1 MHLPRGATLP
11 STLLSFLLLSGSPL
25 ASAMAA
31 RSECLRQGTDKFVDA
46 AACGDKGSL
55 DYCFKRTPE
64 YLQLD
69 DLAECFRNAGCTEEE
84 SVIEAAYIIRN
95 CDEGKSAAE
104 LRRRIPDPMPA
115 PTPMPQDTTTTTT
128 AADSTTA
135 TDTSTSNSAT
145 ASCSTTTTI
154 STSSCPVQSTG
165 TASGATLSCFATTTA
180 TSVCREDATCR
191 SDGTCFIKDDTLDTG
206 EIVVTVMLAAAL
218 ALSVAAFLFFC
229 CRDKCGQRKA
239 RARKEAADIARTQA
253 ANNNAAKMQDPFQD
267 AAH

>member
-1 MHLPRGATLP
+1 MHLRRGATLP
-11 STLLSFLLLSGSPL
+11 STLLSFLLLSESPL
-25 ASAMAA
+25 VSAIAA

-55 DYCFKRTPE
+55 EYCFKRTPE

-69 DLAECFRNAGCTEEE
+69 DLAECFRNAGCREDE
-84 SVIEAAYIIRN
+84 SLIEAGYIMKN

-115 PTPMPQDTTTTTT
+115 PTPIPQDTTTTDAATT
-128 AADSTTA
+128 SATT
-135 TDTSTSNSAT
+135 TNTAT

-154 STSSCPVQSTG
+154 STTSCPVQSTG
-165 TASGATLSCFATTTA
+165 TASGATLSCFETTTA
-180 TSVCREDATCR
+180 TAVCREGATCKT
-191 SDGTCFIKDDTLDTG
+191 DGTCWMKDDTLDTG
-206 EIVVTVMLAAAL
+206 EIVVTIILAVAL
-218 ALSVAAFLFFC
+218 ALGVVTFLFFC

-253 ANNNAAKMQDPFQD
+253 ANMAAGKTQQDPFMEN
-267 AAH
+267 AH

>member
-11 STLLSFLLLSGSPL
+11 PTLLSFLLLSGSPL
-25 ASAMAA
+25 VSAIAA
-31 RSECLRQGTDKFVDA
+31 RSECLRQSTPKFVEA

-84 SVIEAAYIIRN
+84 SVIEAAYIIKN

-115 PTPMPQDTTTTTT
+115 PTPMPQDTTTTDTT
-128 AADSTTA
+128 DTTA
-135 TDTSTSNSAT
+135 TSSSNSAT

-180 TSVCREDATCR
+180 SAVCRADATCR
-191 SDGTCFIKDDTLDTG
+191 TDGTCFIKDDTLDTG
-206 EIVVTVMLAAAL
+206 EIVVTVILAVAL

-253 ANNNAAKMQDPFQD
+253 ANNAAGAKMQDPFLD
-267 AAH
+267 TAH